1 MKLALFPLPIFLLP
15 GGFTR
20 LRIFE
25 QRCLYMVK
33 EAAKTEQ
40 GFVLCPYLADT
51 PNNVSKEGVH
61 VKIVDFSQDD
71 DGQLLIDVEALSRV
85 AISNV
90 EVDSQSLRYGDCD
103 IIDGPPWQ
111 CSEEALS
118 LVDETLVDKLQSV
131 FIANPILDDLYRD
144 KHFTQ
149 PLWVAYRWLEILPIS
164 MTQKLKIKQAQTFEQ
179 VAEFLHTVLDE
190 K

>member
-25 QRCLYMVK
+25 LRYLYMIK

-40 GFVLCPYLADT
+40 GFVLCPYVDDM
-51 PNNVSKEGVH
+51 PYNVPSEGVH

-71 DGQLLIDVEALSRV
+71 DGQLLIDVEAVSRV
-85 AISNV
+85 SINGV
-90 EVDSQSLRYGDCD
+90 EVDSQSLRYGKCE

-111 CSEEALS
+111 CSEAAYNLIDDS
-118 LVDETLVDKLQSV
+118 LVDKLHSV
-131 FIANPILDDLYRD
+131 FTANPVLDDLYRE

-149 PLWVAYRWLEILPIS
+149 PLWVVYRWLEILPIS
-164 MTQKLKIKQAQTFEQ
+164 MSQKLKIKQAQTFEQ
-179 VAEFLHTVLDE
+179 VADFLHTVLDE

>member
-25 QRCLYMVK
+25 QRYLYMVK
-33 EAAKTEQ
+33 EAAKTNQ
-40 GFVLCPYLADT
+40 GFVLCADVEGA
-51 PNNVSKEGVH
+51 PKDRQNEGVH
-61 VKIVDFSQDD
+61 VKIVDFSQGE
-71 DGQLLIDVEALSRV
+71 DGQLLIDVEAIKRV
-85 AISNV
+85 SISNV
-90 EVDSQSLRYGDCD
+90 EVDHQGLRYGECSE
-103 IIDGPPWQ
+103 IEGPPWL
-111 CSEEALS
+111 CNDTAFKLIDS
-118 LVDETLVDKLQSV
+118 TLKEKLRNV
-131 FIANPILDDLYRD
+131 FIANPILDDLYKD
-144 KHFTQ
+144 KRFSE

-164 MTQKLKIKQAQTFEQ
+164 MAQKLKIKQAQTFEQ

>member
-25 QRCLYMVK
+25 QRYLYMVK

-40 GFVLCPYLADT
+40 GFVLCPYANNT
-51 PNNVSKEGVH
+51 PHNVPDEGVH
-61 VKIVDFSQDD
+61 VKIVDFSQGE
-71 DGQLLIDVEALSRV
+71 DGQLLIDVEAINRV
-85 AISNV
+85 AISQV
-90 EVDSQSLRYGDCD
+90 EVDHQSLRYGECEPLK
-103 IIDGPPWQ
+103 GPPWL
-111 CSEEALS
+111 CTEDAFTLIDEALT
-118 LVDETLVDKLQSV
+118 EKLRSV
-131 FIANPILDDLYRD
+131 FIANPVLDDLYRIKD
-144 KHFTQ
+144 FST

-164 MTQKLKIKQAQTFEQ
+164 MTQKQKIKQAQTFEQ